1 MTDQGPGPS
10 WAIAINTVPTRVGAH
25 MDIRDEELIVSG
37 QSCFLLHCLTLLQT
51 DNKPKSLNPP
61 TGRNKFDVYESPL
74 MPLPIPVWQDAL
86 KAVNRDE
93 PPASHNTWYL
103 FPEAAIFASTNEARR
118 AKFFATWN
126 VFRPACIL
134 QILSAE
140 SLASPLS
147 GQQWRD
153 FLLDGLLACS
163 REPNLVRQRDEVKAI
178 LADALHELQ
187 IDFCPPP
194 SNHCPTVAVAEA
206 QKTLW
211 ELTELNFRFE
221 LLSLDKRASG
231 SSSHGDEHE
240 RQAMVLKCFKVPSL
254 VVADAQQ
261 ANSGLQAHDWHERLP
276 FLLALRALM
285 RDWDG
290 LKPTP
295 LLQPDLSHNMYTE
308 VDVQQLED
316 HIARFYTQTFY
327 SLFGRAAV
335 IPTRL
340 PE

>member
-1 MTDQGPGPS
+1 LFF
-10 WAIAINTVPTRVGAH
+10 H
-25 MDIRDEELIVSG
+25 
-37 QSCFLLHCLTLLQT
+37 TLSHSPQT
-51 DNKPKSLNPP
+51 DNKQKSSNPA
-61 TGRNKFDVYESPL
+61 TGRDKFDVYESPL
-74 MPLPIPVWQDAL
+74 MPLPIPVWRDAL
-86 KAVNRDE
+86 KAVQRDE
-93 PPASHNTWYL
+93 PPASYNTRYL

-134 QILSAE
+134 RIFSAD
-140 SLASPLS
+140 SSASPLS

-163 REPNLVRQRDEVKAI
+163 HEPNLVRQRDEVKAI

-187 IDFCPPP
+187 IDFGPPP
-194 SNHCPTVAVAEA
+194 SNHCPTVPVDEA

-231 SSSHGDEHE
+231 SSSQRDEHE
-240 RQAMVLKCFKVPSL
+240 RQAMVLECFKVPSL
-254 VVADAQQ
+254 LIADAGL
-261 ANSGLQAHDWHERLP
+261 ANTGLQAHDWQERLP

-295 LLQPDLSHNMYTE
+295 LLQPDLASHNMYTE
-308 VDVQQLED
+308 VDVQQLEE
-316 HIARFYTQTFY
+316 HLARFYTQTFY
-327 SLFGRAAV
+327 HLFGRAAV

-340 PE
+340 P